1 MGAHFIMIVRDE
13 RYGFGRNTVGVI
25 HLFRTMQ
32 RIHISLPN
40 CIKSGSSP
48 GAVFDGQVYQGF
60 EK

>member
-1 MGAHFIMIVRDE
+1 MIVRDE